1 MYLYDGFTIISKKP
15 VILPLLQT
23 IYPVKSASEVTDIA
37 GVAMPSEASLVQL
50 VLAPVNRNP
59 WRQQNRFRWL
69 RFLCPVLLL
78 CSLEVFAAELELAP
92 GLLIA
97 VPENLNLTSLPSD
110 RLGGRTLIQGELG
123 GKPGYFGAG
132 LMIRKLESNSALW
145 KRLEAK
151 LNDRSRQRDLRLTRQ
166 GQFTTEE
173 AVPVY
178 YRLYEYSDGKRRH
191 RQLYFLIRNQQRA
204 YWVYWVTVP
213 SVDINTVL
221 PLAELL
227 MTRARISY

>member
-1 MYLYDGFTIISKKP
+1 M
-15 VILPLLQT
+15 
-23 IYPVKSASEVTDIA
+23 
-37 GVAMPSEASLVQL
+37 VQL
-50 VLAPVNRNP
+50 VRTLVNKNP
-59 WRQQNRFRWL
+59 WCQQRWFSSFQCL
-69 RFLCPVLLL
+69 YLTLLL
-78 CSLEVFAAELELAP
+78 CSLDGYAAGLELAP
-92 GLLIA
+92 GLTIA
-97 VPENLNLTSLPSD
+97 VPDNLNLSVLPSD
-110 RLGGRTLIQGELG
+110 RLGGRALIQGELS

-132 LMIRKLESNSALW
+132 LVIRKLESNSALW

-166 GQFTTEE
+166 GQFVTEE

-178 YRLYEYSDGKRRH
+178 YRLYEYSDGKRWH

-213 SVDINTVL
+213 SVDINTIL

-227 MTRARISY
+227 MTRARISH